1 MKVTLDR
8 EGKNLVRM
16 GLELESEKAL
26 KAYEMACR
34 SLSHQVNIPGFRRG
48 KAPRNIIEKTL
59 GVDYIKREAL
69 EKLVPELLS
78 RAIMDE
84 SLDVITEP
92 EIDSCEFELGSPLK
106 LNAKFEIR
114 PEVSLGQYAG
124 VSVTVPEATLPVDSM
139 ERALASIAESKAS
152 LKAATSRPV
161 AKGDTVLLDFECF
174 VNDQLVEG
182 GKADGLVLEVKEGT
196 FIEGFCDQL
205 IGKEPGQQFE
215 VKVKFPEE
223 YRNKELANKDA
234 VFKVDL
240 TELRERVIP
249 ELNDELAV
257 SIGQPSLQ
265 TLKDAL
271 QERLG
276 EEVRQENEMR
286 AQRAVVEAVVNA
298 ATVDIPQTMVERER
312 DLLLQQV
319 RKYLE
324 QNNQSWDQFEQSP
337 DFEQV
342 RENKL
347 EEARQRVL
355 TSLVLGAVVRAE
367 KMSVDDDEI
376 APYLAEIVA
385 RYDLAAEQVARNE
398 ELRRQVMEEVL
409 TNKVVQFL
417 VGKANI
423 QYVPEPEEAQTA
435 EHKHE
440 DGHEHH
446 EHKEGESHDH
456 AEETEGG
463 DAKKGKKK
471 ASEKSAQKS

>member
-92 EIDSCEFELGSPLK
+92 QIDSCEFELGAPLK
-106 LNAKFEIR
+106 LNANFEVR
-114 PEVSLGQYAG
+114 PEVTLGAYTG
-124 VSVTVPEATLPVDSM
+124 VSVDVPEATLPGDAM
-139 ERALASIAESKAS
+139 DRALASIAESKAS
-152 LKAATSRPV
+152 LQAAPARKV

-174 VNDQLVEG
+174 VDGNLVEG
-182 GKADGLVLEVKEGT
+182 GKAEGLVLEVKEGT

-205 IGKEPGQQFE
+205 IDKEPGQQFE
-215 VKVKFPEE
+215 VNVKFPEE

-234 VFKVDL
+234 NFKVDL
-240 TELRERVIP
+240 KELRERVTP
-249 ELNDELAV
+249 EINDELAV
-257 SIGQPSLQ
+257 SIGQASLQ
-265 TLKDAL
+265 ALKDAL
-271 QERLG
+271 QERLS

-286 AQRAVVEAVVNA
+286 SQRSVVEAVVNA
-298 ATVDIPQTMVERER
+298 ATVDIPESMVERER

-319 RKYLE
+319 RRYLE
-324 QNNQSWDQFEQSP
+324 QNNQNWDEFQQSP

-342 RENKL
+342 RANKL

-385 RYDLAAEQVARNE
+385 RYDLQADQVARNE

-417 VGKANI
+417 VGSANI
-423 QYVPEPEEAQTA
+423 KYVEEPEHDHSH
-435 EHKHE
+435 EH
-440 DGHEHH
+440 GHEHH
-446 EHKEGESHDH
+446 HHKEGEACEHEQS
-456 AEETEGG
+456 E
-463 DAKKGKKK
+463 GKKSK
-471 ASEKSAQKS
+471 KKESEKSAQKS

>member
-92 EIDSCEFELGSPLK
+92 QIDSCEFELGSPLK
-106 LNAKFEIR
+106 LNANFEVR
-114 PEVSLGQYAG
+114 PEVTLGTYTG
-124 VSVTVPEATLPVDSM
+124 VSVDVPEATLPADAM
-139 ERALASIAESKAS
+139 DRALASIAESKAS
-152 LKAATSRPV
+152 LQAAPARKV

-174 VNDQLVEG
+174 VDGKLVEG
-182 GKADGLVLEVKEGT
+182 GKAEGLVLEVKEGT

-205 IGKEPGQQFE
+205 IDKEPGQQFE
-215 VKVKFPEE
+215 VNVKFPEE

-234 VFKVDL
+234 NFKVDL
-240 TELRERVIP
+240 KELRERVTP
-249 ELNDELAV
+249 EINDELAV

-265 TLKDAL
+265 ALKDAL
-271 QERLG
+271 QERLN

-286 AQRAVVEAVVNA
+286 SQRSVVEAVVKA
-298 ATVDIPQTMVERER
+298 ATVDIPESMVERER

-319 RKYLE
+319 RRYLE
-324 QNNQSWDQFEQSP
+324 QNNQNWDEFQQSP

-342 RENKL
+342 RANKL

-385 RYDLAAEQVARNE
+385 RYDLQADQVARNE

-417 VGKANI
+417 LGKANI
-423 QYVPEPEEAQTA
+423 KFVEEPEHDHSH
-435 EHKHE
+435 EH
-440 DGHEHH
+440 GHEHH
-446 EHKEGESHDH
+446 HHKEGEACEHEHGEQS
-456 AEETEGG
+456 E
-463 DAKKGKKK
+463 GKKSK
-471 ASEKSAQKS
+471 KKESEKSAQKS

>member
-92 EIDSCEFELGSPLK
+92 QIDSCEFELGSPLK
-106 LNAKFEIR
+106 LNANFEVR
-114 PEVSLGQYAG
+114 PEVTLGAYTG
-124 VSVTVPEATLPVDSM
+124 VSVEVPEATLPGDAM
-139 ERALASIAESKAS
+139 DRALTSIAESKAS
-152 LKAATSRPV
+152 LKAAPARPV

-174 VNDQLVEG
+174 VDGKLVEG

-215 VKVKFPEE
+215 VNVKFPEE

-234 VFKVDL
+234 NFKVDL
-240 TELRERVIP
+240 KEIREKVTP
-249 ELNDELAV
+249 EVNDELAV

-265 TLKDAL
+265 SLKDAL

-286 AQRAVVEAVVNA
+286 SQRAVVEAVVNS
-298 ATVDIPQTMVERER
+298 ATVDIPESMVERER

-319 RKYLE
+319 RRYLE
-324 QNNQSWDQFEQSP
+324 QNQQNWDEFQQSP
-337 DFEQV
+337 DFEQM
-342 RENKL
+342 RTGKL

-385 RYDLAAEQVARNE
+385 RYDLQADQVARNE

-417 VGKANI
+417 VGSAKI
-423 QYVPEPEEAQTA
+423 QYVPEPE
-435 EHKHE
+435 HDHS
-440 DGHEHH
+440 HEHH
-446 EHKEGESHDH
+446 HHKEGEACDH
-456 AEETEGG
+456 EHGEGE
-463 DAKKGKKK
+463 AKKSKKK
-471 ASEKSAQKS
+471 ESEKSAQKS

>member
-92 EIDSCEFELGSPLK
+92 QIDSCEFELGAPLK
-106 LNAKFEIR
+106 LNANFEVR
-114 PEVSLGQYAG
+114 PEVTLGAYTG
-124 VSVTVPEATLPVDSM
+124 VSVDVPEATLPGDAM
-139 ERALASIAESKAS
+139 DRALASIAESKAS
-152 LKAATSRPV
+152 LQAAPARKV

-174 VNDQLVEG
+174 VDGKLVEG
-182 GKADGLVLEVKEGT
+182 GKAEGLVLEVKEGT

-205 IGKEPGQQFE
+205 IDKEPGQQFE
-215 VKVKFPEE
+215 VNVKFPEE

-234 VFKVDL
+234 NFKVDL
-240 TELRERVIP
+240 KELRERVTP
-249 ELNDELAV
+249 EINDELAV
-257 SIGQPSLQ
+257 SIGQASLQ
-265 TLKDAL
+265 ALKDAL

-286 AQRAVVEAVVNA
+286 SQRSVVEAVVNA
-298 ATVDIPQTMVERER
+298 ATVDIPESMVERER

-319 RKYLE
+319 RRYLE
-324 QNNQSWDQFEQSP
+324 QNNQNWDEFQQSP

-342 RENKL
+342 RANKL

-385 RYDLAAEQVARNE
+385 RYDLQADQVARNE

-423 QYVPEPEEAQTA
+423 KYVEEPEHDHSH
-435 EHKHE
+435 EH
-440 DGHEHH
+440 GHEHH
-446 EHKEGESHDH
+446 HHKEGEACEHEQS
-456 AEETEGG
+456 E
-463 DAKKGKKK
+463 GKKSK
-471 ASEKSAQKS
+471 KKESEKSAQKS

>member
-16 GLELESEKAL
+16 DLELESEKAL

-69 EKLVPELLS
+69 ERLVPELLS
-78 RAIMDE
+78 RAITDE

-92 EIDSCEFELGSPLK
+92 VIDSCEFDLGSPLK
-106 LNAKFEIR
+106 LQAKFEVR
-114 PEVSLGQYAG
+114 PEVTLGEYSG
-124 VSVTVPEATLPVDSM
+124 VSVDVPEAKLPPDAM
-139 ERALASIAESKAS
+139 DRALQSIAESRATQKAI
-152 LKAATSRPV
+152 APRPV
-161 AKGDTVLLDFECF
+161 QQDDTVMLDFECF
-174 VNDQLVEG
+174 VDGKLVEG
-182 GKADGLVLEVKEGT
+182 GKAEGLVLEVKEGS

-215 VKVKFPEE
+215 VKCNFPTE
-223 YRNKELANKDA
+223 YRNTELAGKEGT
-234 VFKVDL
+234 FKVDL
-240 TELRERVIP
+240 KEIREKVTP
-249 ELNDELAV
+249 EMNDELAIQ
-257 SIGQPSLQ
+257 IGQKNMEE
-265 TLKDAL
+265 LKGAL

-286 AQRAVVEAVVNA
+286 AQRSVVEAVVKGAN
-298 ATVDIPQTMVERER
+298 VDIPETMVERER
-312 DLLLQQV
+312 DLLIQQV

-324 QNNQSWDQFEQSP
+324 QNQQDWDTFEQSSE
-337 DFEQV
+337 FAQMQTS
-342 RENKL
+342 KL

-385 RYDLAAEQVARNE
+385 RYNLAAEQVARNE
-398 ELRRQVMEEVL
+398 NLRRQVMEEVL

-417 VGKANI
+417 VEKAKIN
-423 QYVPEPEEAQTA
+423 YVPEPEHT
-435 EHKHE
+435 HDHDHE
-440 DGHEHH
+440 GHDHSHDHEHHDH
-446 EHKEGESHDH
+446 EHKEEGE
-456 AEETEGG
+456 G
-463 DAKKGKKK
+463 KKGKKK

>member
-59 GVDYIKREAL
+59 GVEYIKREAL

-92 EIDSCEFELGSPLK
+92 QIDSCEFELGSPLK
-106 LNAKFEIR
+106 LNANFEVR
-114 PEVSLGQYAG
+114 PEVTLGAYTG
-124 VSVTVPEATLPVDSM
+124 VSVDVPEATLPPDAM
-139 ERALASIAESKAS
+139 DRALASIAESKAS
-152 LKAATSRPV
+152 LKAAPARPV
-161 AKGDTVLLDFECF
+161 AKGDTVLLDFECY
-174 VNDQLVEG
+174 VDGKLVEG
-182 GKADGLVLEVKEGT
+182 GKAEGLVLEVKEGT

-215 VKVKFPEE
+215 VNVKFPEE
-223 YRNKELANKDA
+223 YRNKELANQDA
-234 VFKVDL
+234 NFKVDL
-240 TELRERVIP
+240 KELRERVTL

-265 TLKDAL
+265 ALKDAL

-286 AQRAVVEAVVNA
+286 SQRAVVEAVVNA
-298 ATVDIPQTMVERER
+298 ATVDIPETMVERER

-319 RKYLE
+319 KRYLE
-324 QNNQSWDQFEQSP
+324 QNNQNWEEFQQSP

-342 RENKL
+342 RTNKL

-385 RYDLAAEQVARNE
+385 RYDLQAEQVARNE

-417 VGKANI
+417 VGSAKI
-423 QYVPEPEEAQTA
+423 QFVAEPE
-435 EHKHE
+435 HDH
-440 DGHEHH
+440 DHEHH
-446 EHKEGESHDH
+446 HHKEGEACEHEQGES
-456 AEETEGG
+456 
-463 DAKKGKKK
+463 KKSSKK
-471 ASEKSAQKS
+471 ASEKTAQKS